1 MDAID
6 GAILAIL
13 RGNARISFRALGESV
28 GLSTSAA
35 AARVHKLESDGTIVG
50 YRAVIADHSSRAP
63 GGLEAFIDVR
73 LGADTT
79 YDAFLGRIE
88 HLREIRDAVH
98 MTGPYDYLLHIQ
110 VVDTA
115 HLDRFLRALKSEA
128 GAAQTQTRIA
138 LRPT

>member
-6 GAILAIL
+6 SEIIGIL
-13 RGNARISFRALGESV
+13 RSDGRISFRALGDSV

-50 YRAVIADHSSRAP
+50 YQAVIAGHSNPPTS
-63 GGLEAFIDVR
+63 GLEAFIDVR
-73 LGADTT
+73 LGTDTT
-79 YDAFLGRIE
+79 YESFLGRIE
-88 HLREIRDAVH
+88 HLREIRDAIH

-138 LRPT
+138 LRQT